1 MYFILRCSIPA
12 SAFGAGHST
21 SYHWI
26 EGLAL
31 RLVCTSQMSM
41 CMHTHD
47 YYETNPDNTIA
58 RRFNFS
64 FNNCSSSGSVNIRIE
79 RNDVV
84 FGNVHFEP
92 SRIARRTQS
101 KCSLF
106 LFGWMSDSACEC
118 LCRHSGISVALLVAL
133 ALGIYMKLLCAGTI
147 ISVVVDDD
155 PFLPFSILALSCT
168 HKLWLD
174 SI

>member
-118 LCRHSGISVALLVAL
+118 LYVSPLWYFGCIASGIGAWYLYEAPLRWHNYIRRRRRRPFPPIFHSRSVM
-133 ALGIYMKLLCAGTI
+133 Y
-147 ISVVVDDD
+147 S
-155 PFLPFSILALSCT
+155 
-168 HKLWLD
+168 
-174 SI
+174 